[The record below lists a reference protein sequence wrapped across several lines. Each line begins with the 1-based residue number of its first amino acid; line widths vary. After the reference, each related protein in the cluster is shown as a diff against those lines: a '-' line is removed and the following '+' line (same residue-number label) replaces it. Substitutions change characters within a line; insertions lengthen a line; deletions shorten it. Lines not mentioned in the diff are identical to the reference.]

1 MEKEERIQV
10 GDKITYKNSMGKIR
24 QVIIKDEEQKI
35 KYLNNTNAYSKI
47 LKIER
52 TTYEVVEE
60 NKELFTDEEREFL
73 KDICKYYN
81 IIEIEFGST
90 SIYFVD
96 VDQNVISNFD
106 YPQNMNF
113 ENVEKNKFYTLKELE
128 QGGM

>member
-10 GDKITYKNSMGKIR
+10 GDKITYKNSMGNIR

-90 SIYFVD
+90 SIYFFD
-96 VDQNVISNFD
+96 VDQNVVNNFD
-106 YPQNMNF
+106 YPQNMKI
-113 ENVEKNKFYTLKELE
+113 ENVERNKFYTLKELE